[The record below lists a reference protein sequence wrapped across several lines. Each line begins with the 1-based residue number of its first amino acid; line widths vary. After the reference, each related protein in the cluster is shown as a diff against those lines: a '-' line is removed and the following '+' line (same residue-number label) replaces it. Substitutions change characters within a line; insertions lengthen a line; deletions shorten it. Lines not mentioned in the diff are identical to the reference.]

1 MEQRIIDVEVKIAF
15 LEETLDT
22 LNDVLLEQSK
32 TLEQLKRKLDRLEQ
46 RVGSAG
52 EDVGPQDERPP
63 HY

>member
-15 LEETLDT
+15 LEEALDA
-22 LNDVLLEQSK
+22 LNEVVLEQNK
-32 TLEQLKRKLDRLEQ
+32 TIDQLRQKLERLEH